1 MSALEYDYLIIGSGF
16 GGSVSALRLLEKGY
30 KVLMLEKGSELD
42 AADFPESNWSLRRWL
57 WAPALGW
64 RGLFQIRPFS
74 HVFVLAGAG
83 VGGGSLTYANTLPL
97 PKPAFFR
104 SGSWASLCDWE
115 QELAPHYQTARAMLG
130 AAQTDFL
137 APGDRVLFELAKGR
151 GASAAFHKPHVA
163 VFMGPPGQT
172 VADPYF
178 GGRGPART
186 GCVRCGA
193 CMTGCRVGAKNSLDK
208 NYLHLARQ
216 LGLELHADSEVVDVV
231 PRESGGYDVDA
242 RVGRRYYWRAKRRF
256 SARSVIF
263 AAGALGTNSL
273 LLRLRHKGSLRR
285 LSPEL
290 GRGVRTN
297 SEALIFVTVPGTTQ
311 DFSTGV
317 AINSLLDTGGGS
329 HLEVVRY
336 ARGSG
341 FFRLIAA
348 PHVGAAGGF
357 WLRLLRLFLYVLLHP
372 YQVLRAWL
380 VLDWAKS
387 TLILLY
393 MRSSEGRLRFQRSWV
408 GVMNTALDAGE
419 PPEAAMPE
427 ATELARAI
435 AAQTGGVVMS
445 PVHEALLGVPTTAH
459 IIGGCCIGESA
470 ATGVIDARHRVFGHE
485 GLLVI
490 DGSALSA
497 NPGVNPALT
506 ITALAERAMAAIPRR
521 ADLDA
526 REGAPATAQAA
537 LEPPSRHATPAL
549 ASAACAARSRVALGA
564 TEDA

>member
-1 MSALEYDYLIIGSGF
+1 MSALEYDYLIVGSGF

-30 KVLMLEKGSELD
+30 KVLMLEKGSELC
-42 AADFPESNWSLRRWL
+42 AADFPQSNWNLRRWL

-83 VGGGSLTYANTLPL
+83 VGGGSLTYANTLPM

-104 SGSWASLCDWE
+104 SGSWATICDWE
-115 QELAPHYQTARAMLG
+115 TELAEHYRTARAMLG
-130 AAQTDFL
+130 AAQLTWL
-137 APGDRVLFELAKGR
+137 APGDRVLSDLAEAR
-151 GASAAFHKPHVA
+151 GVGAAFRQPHVA

-172 VADPYF
+172 VPDPYF

-186 GCVRCGA
+186 GCTQCGG

-208 NYLHLARQ
+208 NYLYLARQ

-231 PRESGGYDVDA
+231 PRESGGYGVEA
-242 RVGRRYYWRAKRRF
+242 RVGRRYYRRSTQRF

-297 SEALIFVTVPGTTQ
+297 SEALIFVTVPGARE
-311 DFSTGV
+311 DFSTGI
-317 AINSLLDTGGGS
+317 AINSLLDTGGDA
-329 HLEVVRY
+329 HLEIVRY

-348 PHVGAAGGF
+348 PHIGAAGSA
-357 WLRLLRLFLYVLLHP
+357 WQRVLRLLLYVLIHP
-372 YQVLRAWL
+372 YRVLRAWL
-380 VLDWAKS
+380 VRDWAKS

-393 MRSSEGRLRFQRSWV
+393 MRSSEGRLRFRRSWF
-408 GVMNTALDAGE
+408 GFMNTALDAGE
-419 PPEAAMPE
+419 PPEAVMPE
-427 ATELARAI
+427 ATELAHAI
-435 AAQTGGVVMS
+435 AEQTGGVAMS
-445 PVHEALLGVPTTAH
+445 PVHEAVLGVPTTAH

-470 ATGVIDARHRVFGHE
+470 ASGVIDAQHRVFGHE
-485 GLLVI
+485 GLMVV

-506 ITALAERAMAAIPRR
+506 ITALGERAMAFIPRR
-521 ADLDA
+521 AELDG
-526 REGAPATAQAA
+526 REHAPTA
-537 LEPPSRHATPAL
+537 
-549 ASAACAARSRVALGA
+549 AARAA
-564 TEDA
+564 PETTERA

>member
-1 MSALEYDYLIIGSGF
+1 MSALDYDYVIVGSGF

-42 AADFPESNWSLRRWL
+42 AAAFPESNWNLRRWL

-83 VGGGSLTYANTLPL
+83 VGGGSLTYANTLPV

-104 SGSWASLCDWE
+104 SGSWAGLCDWE
-115 QELAPHYQTARAMLG
+115 RELAPHYQTARVMLG
-130 AAQTDFL
+130 AAPAACL
-137 APGDRVLFELAKGR
+137 GPGDRVLSELAEAR
-151 GASAAFHKPHVA
+151 GISAAFHKPHVA

-172 VADPYF
+172 VPDPYF

-186 GCVRCGA
+186 GCIQCGA

-208 NYLHLARQ
+208 NYLYLARQ

-231 PRESGGYDVDA
+231 PRASGGYDVEA
-242 RVGRRYYWRAKRRF
+242 RVGRRYYWRSRRRF

-273 LLRLRHKGSLRR
+273 LLGLRHKCSLRR

-297 SEALIFVTVPGTTQ
+297 SEALIFVTVPGATE
-311 DFSTGV
+311 DFSTGI
-317 AINSLLDTGGGS
+317 AINSLLDTGADS
-329 HLEVVRY
+329 HLEIVRY

-348 PHVGAAGGF
+348 PHIGAVGSL
-357 WLRLLRLFLYVLLHP
+357 WQRLLRLLLQLLLHP
-372 YQVLRAWL
+372 WRVLRAWL

-393 MRSSEGRLRFQRSWV
+393 MRSSEGRLRFRRSWA
-408 GVMNTALDAGE
+408 GFMNTALDAGE

-427 ATELARAI
+427 ATELAQAI
-435 AAQTGGVVMS
+435 AERTGGVAMS
-445 PVHEALLGVPTTAH
+445 PVHEVVLGVPTTAH

-470 ATGVIDARHRVFGHE
+470 ATGVVDAQHRVFGHE
-485 GLLVI
+485 GLMVI
-490 DGSALSA
+490 DGSAIPA

-506 ITALAERAMAAIPRR
+506 IAALAERAMAAIPRR

-526 REGAPATAQAA
+526 RDGSPA
-537 LEPPSRHATPAL
+537 
-549 ASAACAARSRVALGA
+549 AARRAVGA
-564 TEDA
+564 REDA